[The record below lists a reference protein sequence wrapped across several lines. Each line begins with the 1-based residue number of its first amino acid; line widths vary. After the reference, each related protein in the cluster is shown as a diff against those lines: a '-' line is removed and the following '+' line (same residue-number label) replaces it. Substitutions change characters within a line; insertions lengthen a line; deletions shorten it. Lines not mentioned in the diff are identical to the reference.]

1 MSCVVPFCDPD
12 GQSFTLRFPR
22 NQLLIQRWCQA
33 IELGTGVAL
42 PDPLDPLLAEVCQ
55 QHFQEVDEY
64 SEPIIFQNASLGRQ
78 VHLASCRL
86 CLEFDYAEKFIPAG
100 SGTTTIGTMAI
111 GEALKAIGCG
121 IQLTGS
127 DFLDNICEECLV
139 RLDLAVALR
148 RKFFECSKSFQRMG
162 LFIRE
167 ENRLRYKRVPKV
179 EVVEEVLQDE
189 QVGSSEF
196 LVAVEPLVKV
206 ETKPEIEMID
216 LDLTDIVEEDD
227 DQEIEEEYIEQDDD
241 CKDGSAH
248 EDVSVEAKNEA
259 DASDELPKTQ
269 KRKRGRPRGSG
280 QPNMSRKRCKL
291 KGLTERKCYMC
302 VQLFETAEELFSHM
316 VEHVDHNLTCEA
328 CDESFPNLT
337 KYNRHLSKH
346 DPVERPI
353 KCDHCELRFTDRLGK
368 RRHEKLKHN
377 VDHAVTTFSYA
388 DRPKG
393 KFTCQHCGKQCMSLS
408 FLKEHEDA
416 HAGIKR
422 HECKSCGRLFANKN
436 NLERHH
442 LIHTS
447 EKPYKCEVCGKAFR
461 QSPMYKDHL
470 RLHSGET
477 PYACNGCELRFTS
490 TTLLRKHK
498 IRHHGSSSAQSQTGL
513 ALAPRAQNCCR
524 FCTSTFKRHSLLV
537 EHIQRTHSNE
547 EVQFFQC
554 QTCEQRFV
562 DQAIFESHE
571 RNHEKNFQCGY
582 CDRAFSSLQA
592 LKAHEP
598 MHDGVRGYTCKTC
611 SKTFSHVAN
620 LKRHELLHQGIK
632 KHECDFCGKRFA
644 QSNQLHTHRRT
655 HTGEKPYECQ
665 MCGKRFA
672 DNSTLCKH
680 RKSVCKT
687 DVGGPVV
694 GT

>member
-1 MSCVVPFCDPD
+1 MPCIVPHCDPE

-22 NQLLIQRWCQA
+22 NKQLIERWCQA
-33 IELGTGVAL
+33 IELGSGVAL
-42 PDPLDPLLAEVCQ
+42 PPALDPLEAEVCQ

-64 SEPIIFQNASLGRQ
+64 SEPIIFRNVSVGRE

-86 CLEFDYAEKFIPAG
+86 CLGFNFLEKFIKDC
-100 SGTTTIGTMAI
+100 SGKTIVGTMSI
-111 GEALKAIGCG
+111 GEVLEVTGCG
-121 IQLTGS
+121 VQMKES
-127 DFLDNICEECLV
+127 DFLENVCEQCLV
-139 RLDLAVALR
+139 RLDLIVAIR
-148 RKFFECSKSFQRMG
+148 RQLIENGRCFKRME

-179 EVVEEVLQDE
+179 EMTEHQLLQDKL
-189 QVGSSEF
+189 VDSSDLEIE
-196 LVAVEPLVKV
+196 LLVKV
-206 ETKPEIEMID
+206 ETKPDMHA
-216 LDLTDIVEEDD
+216 LDLTDIPEADES
-227 DQEIEEEYIEQDDD
+227 QEIEEEYIEQDNFPDD
-241 CKDGSAH
+241 SPH
-248 EDVSVEAKNEA
+248 EDIAEDAENEAKSDNEA
-259 DASDELPKTQ
+259 PQAQ

-280 QPNMSRKRCKL
+280 QPLARRRGKL

-302 VQLFETAEELFSHM
+302 VQLFETPEELFAHM
-316 VEHVDHNLTCEA
+316 VDHVDHNLSCEA

-346 DPVERPI
+346 DPVERPV
-353 KCDHCELRFTDRLGK
+353 KCDHCELRFTDGLGK

-377 VDHAVTTFSYA
+377 VDHQVSTFTYA

-393 KFTCQHCGKQCMSLS
+393 KFTCQHCGKQCMSMS
-408 FLKEHEDA
+408 FLREHEDA

-477 PYACNGCELRFTS
+477 PYGCNGCELRFTS
-490 TTLLRKHK
+490 ATLLRKHK
-498 IRHHGSSSAQSQTGL
+498 IRYHGASSAQAQVGL
-513 ALAPRAQNCCR
+513 AAPRAQNYCR
-524 FCTSTFKRHSLLV
+524 FCTASFKRHSLLV
-537 EHIQRTHSNE
+537 EHILRAHPNE
-547 EVQFFQC
+547 QVDFFQC

-562 DQAIFESHE
+562 DKLVFDMHE
-571 RNHEKNFQCGY
+571 RNHEKNFQCAF
-582 CDRAFSSLQA
+582 CDRAFSSLEA

-687 DVGGPVV
+687 SAAVAETGRRIS
-694 GT
+694 